1 MQDKENHRPAG
12 DDPDTAAAE
21 EPCAA
26 AAAETAADDNENA
39 DPRDRRIAELEAELS
54 AAKDQQLR
62 ALAEVENI
70 RRRSQR
76 EREDAL
82 KYGAVSLARDLL
94 NIADNLGRALA
105 AAPSDAADESVKGL
119 VEGVGMVERELAG
132 VLEKHNV
139 RAVAGE
145 GEPFDHNVHQAVV
158 EIETGDVPPGHVAQ
172 VMQTGYTLHDR
183 LLRPAMVAVAKAP
196 DKDAGNG

>member
-1 MQDKENHRPAG
+1 MQDKENPRPES
-12 DDPDTAAAE
+12 DDPNAAPAE
-21 EPCAA
+21 EQGAA
-26 AAAETAADDNENA
+26 AAAETVTDEDENA
-39 DPRDRRIAELEAELS
+39 DPRDQRIAELEAELS
-54 AAKDQQLR
+54 EAKEQQLR
-62 ALAEVENI
+62 ALAEVENM

-94 NIADNLGRALA
+94 SVADNLGRALA
-105 AAPSDAADESVKGL
+105 AAPGDEADESIRSL
-119 VEGVGMVERELAG
+119 VEGVAMVERDLAG
-132 VLEKHNV
+132 ALEKHNV
-139 RAVAGE
+139 RPVPGV

-158 EIETGDVPPGHVAQ
+158 EIESDEVPAGHVAQ

-196 DKDAGNG
+196 GG